1 MMFKFSAGL
10 MMLAT
15 GAAFAHVDAP
25 VAGTDMRA
33 QRPPSVTCST
43 SSTDVFLSS
52 PAAARTAG
60 LDFMQ
65 VQTGPL
71 NRVVLRNAEVQ
82 YNANRYARL
91 SSRAPGVVIEVLK
104 DLGETVKAGE
114 VIAIVDSVELGSAKA
129 DLLQAREILSLWES
143 NAQREQTLFERNAG
157 TERDLLEARTRLAEA
172 RIAVSR
178 AEQRLRNLGLGTAQI
193 QQTIIDADTSSL
205 LQITAPFEAIL
216 VERNAV
222 MGEVVDT
229 ASALFSIADTSK
241 MWAMVDLNEADLGVI
256 EPGVPVL
263 LSIDGVRREPIAG
276 TLTWISTTLDHQSRT
291 IRARAEFQNTNGLLR
306 ANMFGRAS
314 IMAGESRD
322 AVTIPKA
329 AVQWEGC
336 CNVAFVKSND
346 AGTHFKPM
354 RLNLGFDAGD
364 RYEVVSGLK
373 GGETIVTRGA
383 FVLKNELLKDAVG
396 AGCCE
401 VDHLAK

>member
-1 MMFKFSAGL
+1 MTHKTLFT
-10 MMLAT
+10 LAIVFGT
-15 GAAFAHVDAP
+15 VMADAAAP
-25 VAGTDMRA
+25 AVGTDMRA

-43 SSTDVFLSS
+43 SSTEIFLDS

-60 LDFMQ
+60 LDFSR
-65 VQTGPL
+65 VETGPL
-71 NRVVLRNAEVQ
+71 NRVVLRNAEVR

-91 SSRAPGVVIEVLK
+91 SSRAPGVVVEVLK

-114 VIAIVDSVELGSAKA
+114 VIAVVDSVELGSAKA
-129 DLLQAREILSLWES
+129 DLLQAREILALWES
-143 NAQREQTLFERNAG
+143 NAQREQTLFERGAG
-157 TERDLLEARTRLAEA
+157 TERDMLESRTRLAEA

-178 AEQRLRNLGLGTAQI
+178 AEQRLRNLGLGSSQI
-193 QQTIIDADTSSL
+193 EQTVRDADTSSL
-205 LQITAPFEAIL
+205 LEITAPFEAIL

-222 MGEVVDT
+222 MGELVDV
-229 ASALFSIADTSK
+229 SIALFSIADTSK
-241 MWAMVDLNEADLGVI
+241 MWAMVDLNESDLGVV

-263 LSIDGVRREPIAG
+263 LTIDGVRREPIAG
-276 TLTWISTTLDHQSRT
+276 TLTWISTALDHQTRT
-291 IRARAEFQNTNGLLR
+291 IRARAEFDNESGLLR

-314 IMAGESRD
+314 ILAGESRD

-336 CNVAFVKSND
+336 CNIAFVKAND
-346 AGTHFKPM
+346 TGTHYKPV
-354 RLNLGFDAGD
+354 RLSLGFDAGD
-364 RYEVVSGLK
+364 RYEVISGLT

-401 VDHLAK
+401 VDHLAQ